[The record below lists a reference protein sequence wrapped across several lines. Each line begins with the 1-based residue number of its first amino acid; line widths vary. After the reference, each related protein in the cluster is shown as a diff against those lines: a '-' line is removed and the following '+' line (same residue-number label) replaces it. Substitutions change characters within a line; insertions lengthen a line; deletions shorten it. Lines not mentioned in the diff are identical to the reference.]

1 MTVRQAQTIGSEA
14 QVRRGH
20 GESNRTMRNKIKQNP
35 ILPFGFP
42 EGTKP
47 EQVLKKIHSLEG
59 RIAEFITKWSGS
71 VYFVYLHIVV
81 FTLFFIFKPFD
92 TSIFNILLSLEAVF
106 LATFIMVSQNRQA
119 LVETYRELE
128 EEQEEQEEEKEQEEL
143 EEDVEDIQKDLDEI
157 KNAVSIISSKIE
169 SIEKSPVSTTNKN
182 PDLET

>member
-1 MTVRQAQTIGSEA
+1 
-14 QVRRGH
+14 
-20 GESNRTMRNKIKQNP
+20 MRKKIERNP
-35 ILPFGFP
+35 ILPLGFP
-42 EGTKP
+42 QGTKP

-71 VYFVYLHIVV
+71 MYFVYLHIVV

-92 TSIFNILLSLEAVF
+92 TSIFNIVLSLEAVF

-143 EEDVEDIQKDLDEI
+143 EEDVQSIQADLDDI
-157 KNAVSIISSKIE
+157 KNAMAFIQQKISDL
-169 SIEKSPVSTTNKN
+169 EKSPATSEK
-182 PDLET
+182 PKISQD